1 MADPSKKRAA
11 RERRHR
17 RVRAKVVGTPE
28 RPRLSVFKSARHI
41 YAQIIDDDEGRTL
54 VAASTLSPEF
64 KARGPV
70 AGKTEAAKVVGT
82 LVAEKALS
90 AQIRRVVFD
99 RGGYRFH
106 GRVRALATAAR
117 EKGLGF

>member
-1 MADPSKKRAA
+1 MANPLKKRAA

-17 RVRAKVVGTPE
+17 RVRARVVGTPE

-41 YAQIIDDDEGRTL
+41 YAQIIDDEAGRTL

-64 KARGPV
+64 KTRQPV
-70 AGKTEAAKVVGT
+70 GGKTEAAKVVGA

-90 AQIRRVVFD
+90 AQVRRVVFD

-117 EKGLGF
+117 EKGLEF